1 MAFRLE
7 THRLP
12 AKLRVTWSWT
22 SHHHD
27 YEPNLWNVW
36 LWIGWLVHSFA
47 HSVIQVL
54 TSASKPY
61 VAPSKCWSLYSHGR
75 TCTILTHQEPLAQ
88 RRADQQ
94 VITDRWDACWQ
105 GPDPVMG
112 KGSLVPDPVFVSS
125 PLKALAISGDISKFS
140 NGRKVTLTEQWA
152 RISIYLSYFWI
163 YICTPIQVPSMAQ
176 Q

>member
-36 LWIGWLVHSFA
+36 LWTGWLVHSFA

-61 VAPSKCWSLYSHGR
+61 VAPSKYWSLYSHGR

-112 KGSLVPDPVFVSS
+112 KGSLVPDPAFVSS

-140 NGRKVTLTEQWA
+140 NGRKVTLIEQWA